1 MRGEGARGEGERA
14 RLSLDGGGR
23 GGMVAVLLGCLG
35 GWAGGLSCLLLLLM
49 LLLLSLS
56 LASWLI

>member
-1 MRGEGARGEGERA
+1 
-14 RLSLDGGGR
+14 
-23 GGMVAVLLGCLG
+23 MVAVLLGCLG

-56 LASWLI
+56 LASWQV